1 MSSFAAASDESHA
14 IKCELASEVLRL
26 SGRLRFQAT
35 GWSML
40 PAIRPG
46 DLLTVE
52 HAQGEIAEGEIVLF
66 SRDRRL
72 FAHRV
77 IAGERSSVTTRGDSM
92 ACPDLPLSRDQV
104 LGRLV
109 CIMRNGKTIRPG
121 RGMSLSDRAVAG
133 LLRRSDFA
141 ARVAAR
147 VHNFISD

>member
-1 MSSFAAASDESHA
+1 MSPFAVLFDEAHA
-14 IKCELASEVLRL
+14 VKCELAAEVLRA
-26 SGRLRFQAT
+26 SGTLHFRAT

-52 HAQGEIAEGEIVLF
+52 RVDGEIGEGEVILF

-77 IAGERSSVTTRGDSM
+77 IAGEQNSVTTRGDTM
-92 ACPDLPLSRDQV
+92 AAPDSPVSREEV
-104 LGRLV
+104 LGRVVSIL
-109 CIMRNGKTIRPG
+109 RNGKKIRPD
-121 RGMSLSDRAVAG
+121 RGSSLRDRAVAG
-133 LLRRSDFA
+133 MMRRSNFA